1 MRRPRLQMP
10 ARRGADDE
18 HTTARQEAARRS
30 GSLRFAAPIV
40 RLACCRGDSLKDVE
54 CDGMQGLLRVMRPLR
69 RAYVIGSLRRST
81 RPRRVEFR
89 REMKGNCE
97 NMESLKEIRGD
108 SPRGGNRVR
117 FYPGTAPRSF
127 AATKPVRVAFRS
139 RHVGLPRQRESGV
152 VSRWWPETS
161 SRSSVQNT
169 RGQRDTAEGLAGA
182 VTHNEAPI
190 KARVSQ
196 PQPRSGPPTPDA
208 LRMISGVVADCEST
222 SHARSWRRP
231 GSRPSTDVF
240 IPSRGAHV
248 LAWEE
253 RGVERKPYA
262 QVDTKAEAPRTS
274 MVWGGRRAASSRA
287 VATGACVRASSDES
301 VSEVCEARTIARGN
315 TLVVAPPSAS
325 PQLPSNW
332 VCLQAFIDARIRKTS
347 HHQDATIAV
356 WSTIL
361 KLTHRWQF
369 TKSRPSSRANPRA
382 RVPVQ
387 TSVYAIPRGSKI
399 ETPRWRERR
408 LCLRTVHRCSLSQ
421 GLTRR
426 WIRGWYAC
434 ASPLISWMLSKRP
447 KHRNSWRSS
456 LFEVRSDASTAD
468 TKQRGFE
475 EEMREAGRRIWW
487 KDEKARPKQQEGSAE
502 SPKLDR
508 VKTES
513 LDSYFHSAIGLS
525 GSELSSPLLTA
536 HAHYSYPCLL
546 SPP

>member
-1 MRRPRLQMP
+1 MRRPRLRMQ
-10 ARRGADDE
+10 ARCGADDE

-54 CDGMQGLLRVMRPLR
+54 RDGMQGLSRVMRPLR
-69 RAYVIGSLRRST
+69 RAYAIGSLRRST

-108 SPRGGNRVR
+108 SPRGGNR
-117 FYPGTAPRSF
+117 F
-127 AATKPVRVAFRS
+127 RV
-139 RHVGLPRQRESGV
+139 LLRQQNPSA
-152 VSRWWPETS
+152 
-161 SRSSVQNT
+161 SRSDPVTSGCQ
-169 RGQRDTAEGLAGA
+169 GKESPGLC
-182 VTHNEAPI
+182 
-190 KARVSQ
+190 
-196 PQPRSGPPTPDA
+196 PDGG
-208 LRMISGVVADCEST
+208 RRQDCEST

-274 MVWGGRRAASSRA
+274 MVWGGRREALSRA
-287 VATGACVRASSDES
+287 VATGACMRASSDES

-315 TLVVAPPSAS
+315 ALVVAPLSAS

-332 VCLQAFIDARIRKTS
+332 VCLQAFIDARVRKTS

-361 KLTHRWQF
+361 KLAHRWQF

-387 TSVYAIPRGSKI
+387 RREEDGPPRRNEWVYAIPRGSKI
-399 ETPRWRERR
+399 ETPRWREQR
-408 LCLRTVHRCSLSQ
+408 LRLRTAHRCSLSQ

-426 WIRGWYAC
+426 WIRGWYAR
-434 ASPLISWMLSKRP
+434 A
-447 KHRNSWRSS
+447 
-456 LFEVRSDASTAD
+456 
-468 TKQRGFE
+468 
-475 EEMREAGRRIWW
+475 
-487 KDEKARPKQQEGSAE
+487 
-502 SPKLDR
+502 
-508 VKTES
+508 
-513 LDSYFHSAIGLS
+513 
-525 GSELSSPLLTA
+525 
-536 HAHYSYPCLL
+536 
-546 SPP
+546 